1 MKDRI
6 TIVATWIKKNLILI
20 VLMGLLIALAYVITT
35 IILLARS
42 VPSDL
47 KLLNRQL
54 PITAK
59 EDSTVTNELRKLRDK
74 EVLIIYAFKNEEI
87 KVKRIPDDS
96 LQYWADSL
104 YNRAK

>member
-87 KVKRIPDDS
+87 KVKRISDDS